1 MINMKTI
8 DEFVELFGELFDD
21 IDTSN
26 FTPETNFR
34 DNDEWSSLIALSV
47 IAMVDDE
54 FDVTLVG
61 NDIKNATTIAD
72 IYNCIVAKSE

>member
-1 MINMKTI
+1 MKTI

-61 NDIKNATTIAD
+61 NDIKNAITIAD

>member
-1 MINMKTI
+1 MKTL

-21 IDTSN
+21 IDVTG
-26 FTPETNFR
+26 FTPETDFR
-34 DNDEWSSLIALSV
+34 DNDEWSSLIGLSV

-61 NDIKNATTIAD
+61 DDIKNSKTIAD
-72 IYNCIVAKSE
+72 IYNRIIAKA

>member
-1 MINMKTI
+1 MKTI

-26 FTPETNFR
+26 FTSETKFR

-54 FDVTLVG
+54 FDVALVG